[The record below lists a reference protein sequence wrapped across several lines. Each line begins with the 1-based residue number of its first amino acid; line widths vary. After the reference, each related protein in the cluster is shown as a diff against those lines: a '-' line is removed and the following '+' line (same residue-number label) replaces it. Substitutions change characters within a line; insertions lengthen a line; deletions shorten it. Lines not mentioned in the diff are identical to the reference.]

1 MMPGDDGT
9 ATKRLGELLRGAG
22 LTPRALGAWAGT
34 ERLSGLPWRLSEL
47 GGRDPVPAARAL
59 AVFVAGIELPA
70 EGVPWPIDELVA
82 AGLLE
87 RIEDRLRAP
96 VAVLPLGTSLLVCDR
111 DDADDHPDLV
121 CWPDDSSYHLA
132 SALPAGRRPRW
143 LDLGS
148 GSAFGALSRPELA
161 TEIHGVDINPRALGY
176 ARLGAQL
183 SGIAH
188 LTVAHGDIAAPRE
201 PADLVTCNAPIPGEW
216 DQAVWRTADAGFAGR
231 LWPALRAAVAPGGEA
246 VVHSILA
253 MVPGDLDGE
262 VVSVVYSPPGVRPFA
277 VTWWRPD
284 APSRRV
290 RVRRELTRARPHL
303 DPRDRDEA
311 LAGTLEPLEHR
322 DDEPRTAR

>member
-1 MMPGDDGT
+1 MTTRDDGA
-9 ATKRLGELLRGAG
+9 ATKRLGETLRAAG

-47 GGRDPVPAARAL
+47 GARDPVPAARAL
-59 AVFVAGIELPA
+59 AVFVAGIELRA
-70 EGVPWPIDELVA
+70 EDVPWPIDELVA

-87 RIEDRLRAP
+87 RVDDRLRAP
-96 VAVLPLGTSLLVCDR
+96 VAVLPLGDALLVCDR
-111 DDADDHPDLV
+111 DDAEDHPDLV

-132 SALPAGRRPRW
+132 SALPAGRRTRW

-148 GSAFGALSRPELA
+148 GSAFGALARPELA
-161 TEIHGVDINPRALGY
+161 TEIRGVDINPRGLGY

-183 SGIAH
+183 SGISH
-188 LTVAHGDIAAPRE
+188 LTLEHADIAAARE
-201 PADLVTCNAPIPGEW
+201 QADLVTCNAPIPGEW

-231 LWPALRAAVAPGGEA
+231 LWPALRAGVAPGGLA

-253 MVPGDLDGE
+253 MVPVDLPGE
-262 VVSVVYSPPGVRPFA
+262 AVSVVYSPPDVRPFA
-277 VTWWRPD
+277 VTWWQPD
-284 APSRRV
+284 APARRV

-311 LAGTLEPLEHR
+311 LAGTLPPL
-322 DDEPRTAR
+322 DDEPRAVR

>member
-1 MMPGDDGT
+1 MTNGDDST
-9 ATKRLGELLRGAG
+9 AIRRLGDQLRAAG

-47 GGRDPVPAARAL
+47 GGREPTPAARAL
-59 AVFVAGIELPA
+59 AVFVAGIELRA
-70 EGVPWPIDELVA
+70 EGVAWPVDELVA

-87 RIEDRLRAP
+87 RVDDRLRAP
-96 VAVLPLGTSLLVCDR
+96 VAVLPLGASLLVCDR
-111 DDADDHPDLV
+111 DDASDHPDLV

-132 SALPAGRRPRW
+132 SALPAGRRGRW

-148 GSAFGALSRPELA
+148 GSAFGALARPELA
-161 TEIHGVDINPRALGY
+161 TEIRGVDINPRALGY

-183 SGIAH
+183 SGISH
-188 LTVAHGDIAAPRE
+188 LAVAHADIAAARE
-201 PADLVTCNAPIPGEW
+201 QADLVTCNAPIPGEW
-216 DQAVWRTADAGFAGR
+216 DQAVWRTADQGFAGR
-231 LWPALRAAVAPGGEA
+231 LWPALRAAVAPGGLA

-253 MVPGDLDGE
+253 IVPDDLAGE
-262 VVSVVYSPPGVRPFA
+262 AVSVVYSPPSVRPFA
-277 VTWWRPD
+277 VTWWRPE

-311 LAGTLEPLEHR
+311 LAGTLEPLE
-322 DDEPRTAR
+322 PRAAP